1 MNRKFLSLT
10 VFVGVLLALLVGC
23 GEKEPEQGG
32 IELVDV
38 EGHVPVG
45 LKADGISATLE
56 AASSTFYVTRPGE
69 TDFSSVDLVFS
80 TEATIILMGDQK
92 VGPVLSGVNLN
103 QPVKFRFFLKGL
115 YQDYTVVAR
124 NSGLP
129 IVRIETPE
137 HRGITSKDVWLEG
150 ATMQI
155 VTPEGEELYQG
166 STDIRGRGN
175 STWGYPKKPYALR
188 LAKKAELLSMPA
200 HKRWVLLANWKD
212 RTILRNDAAF
222 WLSREAGLPY
232 TVRGQFVELVLNG
245 KHQGNYYLCEQIKI
259 DKVRVPVDKMDAG
272 ETDPEKITGGYLLEL
287 DTYYDEPLKFTF
299 PDRFNLPWMVKEPDE
314 EDISTAAFDYIRN
327 WIGALETLLKDEAKV
342 QAHAYE
348 EYVDVDSAIDYL
360 IVEELTGNNDFYGT
374 WPSVGPHSAYMY
386 KARNG
391 KLYSGPVWDFDYHTF
406 YPGGSRTWVGAKKTM
421 LYPALQKDPKFQARL
436 VERWN
441 ARKAAL
447 KKLPDYIDSQVDYLR
462 VSESVNQQ
470 LWPIS
475 NRENGDETMTFQQ
488 AVDRMKKSFLD
499 KWEWMDENIGK

>member
-10 VFVGVLLALLVGC
+10 VIVGVLLALLVGC
-23 GEKEPEQGG
+23 GEEEPVQGG

-38 EGHVPVG
+38 EGYVPVG
-45 LKADGISATLE
+45 LKADGISATLGG
-56 AASSTFYVTRPGE
+56 SSTFYVTRPGE
-69 TDFSSVDLVFS
+69 TDFSSVDLVFT

-92 VGPVLSGVNLN
+92 VGPVLTGVNLN

-272 ETDPEKITGGYLLEL
+272 ETDPEKI
-287 DTYYDEPLKFTF
+287 
-299 PDRFNLPWMVKEPDE
+299 
-314 EDISTAAFDYIRN
+314 ISTAAFDYIRN